1 MKTNLNLNIKSI
13 PIGEKIDEFTTTVT
27 INNKNITVKNIVF
40 KGNDFWHDFC
50 KYINKKII

>member
-13 PIGEKIDEFTTTVT
+13 PIGEKIDEFTTTVS
-27 INNKNITVKNIVF
+27 INNKNITVKNIVL

-50 KYINKKII
+50 KYVNKK